1 MAVIDRIEFNADIS
15 QQLKEIKHY
24 GNQVGEN
31 WPVVYILNNED
42 EAYVGETRHASVRMH
57 QHWMNPQRRLL
68 KERMLISGED
78 FNKSVILDL
87 ESFLIKHMGADG
99 KFKLQNG
106 NNGLQDHDYYNRT
119 KYEES
124 FRKIWNKLKNIGIA
138 DHTIREIENSNL
150 YKYSPY
156 KSLGEEQLIVE
167 RDILT
172 ALETY
177 GRNDRGVTVIVRG
190 GAGTGKTILAIYL
203 MKLFA
208 DIKRKIDVNLTYD
221 DYRDED
227 AETNIA
233 SESLRGIERIGIVF
247 PQATLRSSVIDVFD
261 SISSL
266 DKNMVYSTTGVV
278 DEFIKSGQ
286 KFDLLIIDEAHRLKC
301 RYKGHLS
308 SYPKFDECSKA
319 VGMDKEEGNELEWM
333 LQCSR
338 NQIIFRDELQ
348 TVRPCDIDAGD
359 FRRIL
364 DKKNGHKIVDLG
376 LETQWRCEGGND
388 YINYIKKLL
397 GETHLE
403 RKSFQNYDFK
413 LYRDVD
419 RMVESIKKKDAEIG
433 LCRNAA
439 GYAWKWL
446 SKKDKN
452 AYDIE
457 IQGHKYRWNSTYENW
472 IAKENSVNEI
482 GCIHTL
488 QGYDLNYVGL
498 IIGEDIKYDENT
510 CKIYADKNNYY
521 DQQGKSGVAD
531 NPEALKEYL
540 LNIYLTLMTRGIK
553 GTYIY
558 VCDDA
563 LRKYFE
569 KYIDVIE

>member
-1 MAVIDRIEFNADIS
+1 MAVIDRIKFNANIS
-15 QQLKEIKHY
+15 EQLKEIKHY
-24 GNQVGEN
+24 GKQVGEN

-42 EAYVGETRHASVRMH
+42 EAYVGETHHASVRMT

-68 KERMLISGED
+68 KEMMLISGED

-106 NNGLQDHDYYNRT
+106 NNGLQDHDYYNRA

-124 FRKIWNKLKNIGIA
+124 FRKIWNNLKNSGVVN
-138 DHTIREIENSNL
+138 HTISEIENSNL

-156 KSLGEEQLIVE
+156 KSLGEEQLLAE
-167 RDILT
+167 REILT
-172 ALETY
+172 SLEEY
-177 GRNDRGVTVIVRG
+177 GCNDRGVTVIIRG

-208 DIKRKIDVNLTYD
+208 DIKSKMDINMTYD

-233 SESLRGIERIGIVF
+233 ADSLKEIEKIGIVF
-247 PQATLRSSVIDVFD
+247 PQATLRSSVVDVFN

-266 DKNMVYSTTGVV
+266 NKNMVYSTTDVV
-278 DEFIKSGQ
+278 DKCVETGQ

-308 SYPKFDECSKA
+308 SYSKFDECSKA
-319 VGMDKEEGNELEWM
+319 VGMKKEEGNELEWM
-333 LQCSR
+333 LRCSR

-348 TVRPCDIDAGD
+348 IVRPCDIDTDD
-359 FRRIL
+359 FKNIL
-364 DKKNGHKIVDLG
+364 EKKYDNTIVELE
-376 LETQWRCEGGND
+376 LETQWRCEGGNS
-388 YINYIKKLL
+388 YINYVKGLL
-397 GETHLE
+397 GESLLE
-403 RKSFQNYDFK
+403 RQSFRNYDFK
-413 LYRDVD
+413 IYRDVD
-419 RMVESIKKKDAEIG
+419 KMIESIKRKDAEIG

-439 GYAWKWL
+439 GYAWRWL

-457 IQGHKYRWNSTYENW
+457 IQGHKYRWNSTYKNW

-498 IIGEDIKYDENT
+498 IIGEDIKYDEDT
-510 CKIYADKNNYY
+510 CKIYADKNSYF

-569 KYIDVIE
+569 KYIDVVE